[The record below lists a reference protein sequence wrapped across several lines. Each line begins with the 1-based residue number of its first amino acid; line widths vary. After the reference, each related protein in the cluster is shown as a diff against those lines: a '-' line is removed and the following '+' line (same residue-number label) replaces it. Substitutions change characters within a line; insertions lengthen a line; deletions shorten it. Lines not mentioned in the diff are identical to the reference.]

1 MIYEEILFRIIEY
14 DYPKDMP
21 GFVEKILSKLNSSGD
36 SFNIIQGCMIAIK
49 SLVANYEF
57 MLDEDRKPLNI
68 IVPSLFSYLEKYAAS
83 ILEKYNEQSAITM
96 NVILKTFHASIHLDL
111 PTYFVNEA
119 NLHRWMVFVKTI
131 LDSPIPPNLE
141 SPTQDDEECQI
152 REKNV
157 LWQNK
162 KWCGRVLQRFIQKYG
177 NPKFENKENK
187 GLATLFEEK
196 YSVSFLETFVAILFK
211 RKSLFVSRKLLHFS
225 LKYVFYA
232 LRLAKTWVTIH
243 PHLEKIM
250 FEVLMPMLYLT
261 PKDES
266 LWNNDP
272 DEYVRKEDDF
282 TQISNNN
289 KNASM
294 DLIEAIC
301 KKQDIN
307 NQPYLHLF
315 FRYAAFCMINNQDP
329 RTKQPLDLLLKEAL
343 LWALGI
349 LKDDIVNDEALKAQM
364 ETILEQ
370 YVLPEF
376 KNQIGFLR
384 ARACWIF
391 GKYGHI
397 EFQNPQNIKIA
408 VEGISH
414 CLMDTQLPVRV
425 KAAVALNC
433 LLTQKE
439 AEDLLRPS
447 LPKILEIYLK
457 LMDQIDNEGIVAALE
472 GIVDSYQQEIV
483 PYAFDLVV
491 HLTSA
496 FHKYCQ
502 KSNKQ
507 AANTNN
513 DDEDD
518 SEAEM
523 AAAGCLEAIR
533 RILLAKLPE
542 ITYTSLQQVLVPI
555 FNYCF
560 SEDGSDFIDEAL
572 SCLNILLYNSQTL
585 SNIILFYYPILIY
598 IIVGLP
604 ENINIQAL
612 THLNEEQKDLLE
624 KVKSGWG
631 AEFLEAMLGCF
642 KNYISK
648 TKESFLTM
656 NDLFGVS
663 FINLLFKAI
672 NRVYE
677 ISLNGSDDL
686 DMVLSTTLNITL
698 IENNLGK
705 IDNILPYILD
715 TAIERI
721 IKIEKSK
728 QLKVVNF
735 EVISLCLWY
744 NPWITLT
751 YLSSKNYVVPLFTNW
766 FALLPQFKNDFDKI
780 RVMFGLS
787 SIFQMKENELPPEII
802 SSCSGLIKQIV
813 KLTSEI
819 LELREKEESFN
830 SKDEVKMFNIN
841 FIIIFFAIIKKLLL
855 FNYF

>member
-1 MIYEEILFRIIEY
+1 
-14 DYPKDMP
+14 MP
-21 GFVEKILSKLNSSGD
+21 GFVEKILARLTSSSD
-36 SFNIIQGCMIAIK
+36 DFNVVQGCMLAIK
-49 SLVANYEF
+49 NLVANYEF
-57 MLDEDRKPLNI
+57 LLDEDRKPLNL
-68 IVPSLFSYLEKYAAS
+68 IVPTIFPHLEKYAAS
-83 ILEKYNEQSAITM
+83 ILEKYNEQTALTM
-96 NVILKTFHASIHLDL
+96 SVILKAFHCAIHLEL

-119 NLHRWMVFVKTI
+119 NLHRWMVFLKTI
-131 LDSPIPPNLE
+131 LDSPIPANLE
-141 SPTQDDEECQI
+141 VPTQDDEQASE

-196 YSVSFLETFVAILFK
+196 YSVSFLETFVATLFK
-211 RKSLFVSRKLLHFS
+211 RKTVFVSRKLLHFS
-225 LKYVFYA
+225 LKYLFYA
-232 LRLAKTWVTIH
+232 LRLTKTWHTVH

-250 FEVLMPMLYLT
+250 FDVLIPMLFLT

-266 LWNNDP
+266 VWNTDP

-289 KNASM
+289 KNAAM
-294 DLIEAIC
+294 DLIEEIC
-301 KKQDIN
+301 KHSDEQ
-307 NQPYLHLF
+307 
-315 FRYAAFCMINNQDP
+315 
-329 RTKQPLDLLLKEAL
+329 LK
-343 LWALGI
+343 G
-349 LKDDIVNDEALKAQM
+349 QM

-397 EFQNPQNIKIA
+397 EFKNPQNIKVA

-457 LMDQIDNEGIVAALE
+457 LMDQIDNEGIVSALE
-472 GIVDSYQQEIV
+472 GIVDSYNQEIV
-483 PYAFDLVV
+483 PYAYDLVV

-502 KSNKQ
+502 KSNK
-507 AANTNN
+507 AATNTN
-513 DDEDD
+513 DDDDD

-533 RILLAKLPE
+533 RILMAKLPE
-542 ITYTSLQQVLVPI
+542 VTYTSLQQVLTSI

-572 SCLNILLYNSQTL
+572 SCLNILLFNSKTL
-585 SNIILFYYPILIY
+585 SDQLLFYYPILVY

-604 ENINIQAL
+604 ENVNIQAL
-612 THLNEEQKDLLE
+612 TVLTEEQKELLD

-631 AEFLEAMLGCF
+631 AEFLESMLGCF

-648 TKESFLTM
+648 AKDAFLTLTDFFGESF
-656 NDLFGVS
+656 VA
-663 FINLLFKAI
+663 LLFKTI

-686 DMVLSTTLNITL
+686 DMVLATTLNLAL
-698 IENNLGK
+698 IESNPGKLDNL
-705 IDNILPYILD
+705 LPYLID
-715 TAIERI
+715 SAVERI
-721 IKIEKSK
+721 NIEKSK

-744 NPWITLT
+744 NPYLT
-751 YLSSKNYVVPLFTNW
+751 HNYLNGKNLISPLFQTW
-766 FALLPQFKNDFDKI
+766 FSLLPAFKNDFDKI
-780 RVMFGLS
+780 RVMFGLA
-787 SIFQMKENELPPEII
+787 SIFKIAKAELPEPIVA
-802 SSCSGLIKQIV
+802 SAQGLIKTLV
-813 KLTSEI
+813 RMTTEV

-830 SKDEVKMFNIN
+830 SKDEVEGYC
-841 FIIIFFAIIKKLLL
+841 IFLSVFKRRRKRA
-855 FNYF
+855 

>member
-1 MIYEEILFRIIEY
+1 
-14 DYPKDMP
+14 MP
-21 GFVEKILSKLNSSGD
+21 NFVEKILTKLTSSND
-36 SFNIIQGCMIAIK
+36 DFNIVQGCMLAIK
-49 SLVANYEF
+49 NLVGNYEF
-57 MLDEDRKPLNI
+57 LLDEDRAPLNLL
-68 IVPSLFSYLEKYAAS
+68 VPSLFPYLEKYAAS
-83 ILEKYNEQSAITM
+83 ILEKYNDQSAITM
-96 NVILKTFHASIHLDL
+96 NVILKAFHESIHLDL

-131 LDSPIPPNLE
+131 LDSPIPANLE
-141 SPTQDDEECQI
+141 IPTQDDEESRI

-162 KWCGRVLQRFIQKYG
+162 KWCGRILQRFIQKYG
-177 NPKFENKENK
+177 NSKFENKENK

-211 RKSLFVSRKLLHFS
+211 RRTNFVSRKLLHFS

-232 LRLAKTWVTIH
+232 LRLAKTWLMIH

-250 FEVLMPMLYLT
+250 FDVLIPMLFLT

-266 LWNNDP
+266 VWNSDP
-272 DEYVRKEDDF
+272 DEYVRKEEDF

-289 KNASM
+289 KNAAM

-301 KKQDIN
+301 KQSDPN
-307 NQPYLHLF
+307 NQSYLKIF
-315 FRYAAFCMINNQDP
+315 FTYAAFCMMNNQDP
-329 RTKQPLDLLLKEAL
+329 RTNQPLDLLLKESL

-349 LKDDIVNDEALKAQM
+349 LKDDIFNDEQLKAQM

-397 EFQNPQNIKIA
+397 EFKNPQNIKVA

-447 LPKILEIYLK
+447 LSKILEIYLK

-472 GIVDSYQQEIV
+472 GIVDSYNQEIV
-483 PYAFDLVV
+483 PYAYDLVV

-502 KSNKQ
+502 KSNN
-507 AANTNN
+507 AANNTNN
-513 DDEDD
+513 DDEDE

-523 AAAGCLEAIR
+523 AAGGCLEAIH
-533 RILLAKLPE
+533 RILMAKLPE
-542 ITYTSLQQVLVPI
+542 VTYTSLEQVLSPI

-572 SCLNILLYNSQTL
+572 SCLNILLYNSKTL
-585 SNIILFYYPILIY
+585 SDQLLFYYPILVY

-612 THLNEEQKDLLE
+612 TVLTEEQRDLLD
-624 KVKSGWG
+624 KVKNGWG

-648 TKESFLTM
+648 TKEAFLTM
-656 NDLFGVS
+656 TDFFGESFVS
-663 FINLLFKAI
+663 LLFKTI

-686 DMVLSTTLNITL
+686 DMVLSTTLNLAL
-698 IENNLGK
+698 IENNPGK
-705 IDNILPYILD
+705 LDNFMPYLID
-715 TAIERI
+715 TAIDRL
-721 IKIEKSK
+721 KIEKSK

-735 EVISLCLWY
+735 EVIALCLWY
-744 NPWITLT
+744 NPWLTLN
-751 YLSSKNYVVPLFTNW
+751 YLNQKNLVSSLFQGW
-766 FALLPQFKNDFDKI
+766 FALLPFFKNDFDKI
-780 RVMFGLS
+780 RVMFGLA
-787 SIFQMKENELPPEII
+787 SILKMQQNELPEPIVT
-802 SSCSGLIKQIV
+802 SSAGIIKQLV
-813 KLTSEI
+813 KMTTEI
-819 LELREKEESFN
+819 LELREKEESYD
-830 SKDEVKMFNIN
+830 SKEEVDK
-841 FIIIFFAIIKKLLL
+841 
-855 FNYF
+855 YDV

>member
-1 MIYEEILFRIIEY
+1 MIEY

-21 GFVEKILSKLNSSGD
+21 GFVEKILARLTSSSD
-36 SFNIIQGCMIAIK
+36 DFNVVQGCMLAIK
-49 SLVANYEF
+49 NLVANYEF
-57 MLDEDRKPLNI
+57 LLDEDRKPLNL
-68 IVPSLFSYLEKYAAS
+68 IVPTIFPHLEKYAAS
-83 ILEKYNEQSAITM
+83 ILEKYNEQTALTM
-96 NVILKTFHASIHLDL
+96 SVILKAFHCAIHLDL

-119 NLHRWMVFVKTI
+119 NLHRWMVFLKTI
-131 LDSPIPPNLE
+131 LDSPIPANLE
-141 SPTQDDEECQI
+141 VPTQDDEQASE

-196 YSVSFLETFVAILFK
+196 YSVSFLETFVATLFK
-211 RKSLFVSRKLLHFS
+211 RKTVFVSRKLLHFS
-225 LKYVFYA
+225 LKYLFYA
-232 LRLAKTWVTIH
+232 LRLTKTWHTVH

-250 FEVLMPMLYLT
+250 FDVLIPMLFLT

-266 LWNNDP
+266 VWNTDP

-289 KNASM
+289 KNAAM
-294 DLIEAIC
+294 DLIEEIC
-301 KKQDIN
+301 KHSDAN
-307 NQPYLHLF
+307 NVSYLKTF
-315 FRYAAFCMINNQDP
+315 FTYAAFCMMNNQDP
-329 RTKQPLDLLLKEAL
+329 RTHQPLDLLLKEAL

-349 LKDDIVNDEALKAQM
+349 LKDEIFNDEQLKGQM

-397 EFQNPQNIKIA
+397 EFKNPQNIKVA

-457 LMDQIDNEGIVAALE
+457 LMDQIDNEGIVSALE
-472 GIVDSYQQEIV
+472 GIVDSYNQEIV
-483 PYAFDLVV
+483 PYAYDLVV

-502 KSNKQ
+502 KSNK
-507 AANTNN
+507 AATNTN
-513 DDEDD
+513 DDDDD

-533 RILLAKLPE
+533 RILMAKLPE
-542 ITYTSLQQVLVPI
+542 VTYTSLQQVLTSI

-572 SCLNILLYNSQTL
+572 SCLNILLFNSKTL
-585 SNIILFYYPILIY
+585 SDQLLFYYPILVY

-604 ENINIQAL
+604 ENVNIQAL
-612 THLNEEQKDLLE
+612 TVLTEEQKELLD

-631 AEFLEAMLGCF
+631 AEFLESMLGCF

-648 TKESFLTM
+648 AKDAFLTLTDFFGESF
-656 NDLFGVS
+656 VA
-663 FINLLFKAI
+663 LLFKTI

-686 DMVLSTTLNITL
+686 DMVLATTLNLAL
-698 IENNLGK
+698 IESNPGKLDNL
-705 IDNILPYILD
+705 LPYLID
-715 TAIERI
+715 SAVERI
-721 IKIEKSK
+721 NIEKSK

-744 NPWITLT
+744 NPYLTLN
-751 YLSSKNYVVPLFTNW
+751 YLNGKNLISPLFQTW
-766 FALLPQFKNDFDKI
+766 FSLLPAFKNDFDKI
-780 RVMFGLS
+780 RVMFGLA
-787 SIFQMKENELPPEII
+787 SIFKIAKAELPEPIVA
-802 SSCSGLIKQIV
+802 SAQGLIKTLV
-813 KLTSEI
+813 RMTTEV

-830 SKDEVKMFNIN
+830 SKDEVEGYC
-841 FIIIFFAIIKKLLL
+841 IFLSVFKRRRKRA
-855 FNYF
+855 

>member
-1 MIYEEILFRIIEY
+1 
-14 DYPKDMP
+14 MP
-21 GFVEKILSKLNSSGD
+21 NFVDKILLKLNSSNED
-36 SFNIIQGCMIAIK
+36 FTVIQGCMLAIK
-49 SLVANYEF
+49 SLIGNFEF
-57 MLDEDRKPLNI
+57 LLDEDRKPLNI
-68 IVPSLFSYLEKYAAS
+68 LVPSLFPYLEKYAATV
-83 ILEKYNEQSAITM
+83 LEKYNDQTALTM
-96 NVILKTFHASIHLDL
+96 NVILKTFHEAVHLDL
-111 PTYFVNEA
+111 PTYFTNEA
-119 NLHRWMVFVKTI
+119 NLHRWMVFLKTI
-131 LDSPIPPNLE
+131 LDSPIPQNLE
-141 SPTQDDEECQI
+141 SSTLDEEESLL
-152 REKNV
+152 REKNI

-162 KWCGRVLQRFIQKYG
+162 KWCGRILQRFIQKYG
-177 NPKFENKENK
+177 NPKFENKENQ
-187 GLATLFEEK
+187 GLATLFEDK

-211 RKSLFVSRKLLHFS
+211 RRSHFVSRKLLHFA
-225 LKYVFYA
+225 LKYVFYS
-232 LRLAKTWVTIH
+232 LRLTKTWVTIH

-250 FEVLMPMLYLT
+250 FEVLIPMLYLT

-266 LWNNDP
+266 LWNTDP
-272 DEYVRKEDDF
+272 DEYVRKEEDF
-282 TQISNNN
+282 SQISNNN
-289 KNASM
+289 KNAAM

-301 KKQDIN
+301 KKNDPSEQS
-307 NQPYLHLF
+307 YLAKF
-315 FRYAAFCMINNQDP
+315 FSYAAFCMINNQDP

-343 LWALGI
+343 LWSLGI
-349 LKDDIVNDEALKAQM
+349 LKDDIVNDEGLKLQM

-370 YVLPEF
+370 HVLPEF
-376 KNQIGFLR
+376 KNTIGFLR

-397 EFQNPQNIKIA
+397 EFKNSQNIKIA

-425 KAAVALNC
+425 KAAIALNC

-507 AANTNN
+507 SMNPDN
-513 DDEDD
+513 DDDDDD

-533 RILLAKLPE
+533 RILMAKLPE
-542 ITYTSLQQVLVPI
+542 ITYTSIQQVILPI

-572 SCLNILLYNSQTL
+572 SCLNILLYNSKSISDHL
-585 SNIILFYYPILIY
+585 LFYFPILIY

-604 ENINIQAL
+604 ENTNIQAL
-612 THLNEEQKDLLE
+612 SQLTEEQKDLLE
-624 KVKSGWG
+624 KVKNGWG

-648 TKESFLTM
+648 TKESFLKM
-656 NDLFGVS
+656 NDLFGES
-663 FINLLFKAI
+663 FVNLLFKAI

-686 DMVLSTTLNITL
+686 DMVLATTLNVAL
-698 IENNLGK
+698 IENNPGK
-705 IDNILPYILD
+705 LDNYLPYIIE
-715 TAIERI
+715 TSIERL
-721 IKIEKSK
+721 KIEKSK
-728 QLKVVNF
+728 QLKVANF
-735 EVISLCLWY
+735 EVITLALWY
-744 NPWITLT
+744 NPWLTLN
-751 YLSSKNYVVPLFTNW
+751 YLTQKNYVSPLFQSL
-766 FALLPQFKNDFDKI
+766 FASLPQFKNDFDKI
-780 RVMFGLS
+780 RVMFGLA
-787 SIFQMKENELPPEII
+787 SIFKMQENEMPPPILT
-802 SSCSGLIKQIV
+802 SCAGLIKQLV
-813 KLTSEI
+813 KLTTEI
-819 LELREKEESFN
+819 LELREKEETFD
-830 SKDEVKMFNIN
+830 SKDEVN
-841 FIIIFFAIIKKLLL
+841 FVYI
-855 FNYF
+855 